1 MVSVLRTAFEDRF
14 GRAPRFAA
22 AAPGRVN
29 LIGDHT
35 DYNDGFVLPIAID
48 RSVVVV
54 ADYAAGDRSTLCAI
68 DLDESVTVD
77 LAGPISPVPKSFAN
91 YLLDVAAGF
100 AAHGAVPNLD
110 VAISGTVPIGAGL
123 GSSAA
128 LEVAFAT
135 LLRQVTGSDI
145 DPLGLAELCRRGEH
159 EFAGTPCGI
168 MDMLT
173 ATLARPGH
181 AMLIDCRGPH
191 TRPIPMPPADDV
203 TVLVADTTVRHD
215 LADGAYAERRRRCA
229 DAAAGLGVG
238 SLRDVDA
245 GSLAHAKL
253 IEFKKLG
260 DEAQRAAQ
268 HVCRENQ
275 RVLLAAAALVTG
287 DLDALGELMFDSHAS
302 LRDLLDVSCE
312 QLDSLVEIAGGLRE
326 PDVGV
331 IGARMTGG
339 GFGGCVVILCRTNA
353 LAPVTA
359 ELKRRY
365 ARRFGAPPA
374 CFTVTAAGRLG
385 PCEP

>member
-1 MVSVLRTAFEDRF
+1 MVSFLRSAFEDRF
-14 GRAPRFAA
+14 GHAPRFAA

-29 LIGDHT
+29 LIGEHT

-54 ADYAAGDRSTLCAI
+54 ADYAGGDRSTLCAI
-68 DLDESVTVD
+68 DLDETVTVD

-91 YLLDVAAGF
+91 YLLGVAAGF
-100 AAHGAVPNLD
+100 AAHGTLPNLD

-135 LLRQVTGSDI
+135 MLRQVTGSDI
-145 DPLGLAELCRRGEH
+145 DPFALAELCRRGEH

-181 AMLIDCRGPH
+181 AMLIDCRGPQ

-215 LADGAYAERRRRCA
+215 LADGAYAERRRRCV
-229 DAAAGLGVG
+229 DAATGLGVP
-238 SLRDVDA
+238 SLR
-245 GSLAHAKL
+245 
-253 IEFKKLG
+253 
-260 DEAQRAAQ
+260 EADIGLLTTALLDDRTRWAAQ
-268 HVCRENQ
+268 HVVRENQ

-312 QLDSLVEIAGGLRE
+312 QLDSLVEIAAGLRGS
-326 PDVGV
+326 DRGV

-339 GFGGCVVILCRTNA
+339 GFGGCVVILCRTDA
-353 LAPVTA
+353 LAPATA
-359 ELKRRY
+359 ELQRRY
-365 ARRFGAPPA
+365 AERFGTPPA
-374 CFTVTAAGRLG
+374 CFTVTAAGPAR

>member
-1 MVSVLRTAFEDRF
+1 VVSVLRTAFEDRF

-48 RSVVVV
+48 RNVVVV
-54 ADYAAGDRSTLCAI
+54 ADYARGDRSTLCAI

-91 YLLDVAAGF
+91 YLLGVAAGF
-100 AAHGAVPNLD
+100 ATHGTLPNLD

-145 DPLGLAELCRRGEH
+145 GPLGLAELCRRAEH

-173 ATLARPGH
+173 ATLARPGY
-181 AMLIDCRGPH
+181 AMLIDCRDPH
-191 TRPIPMPPADDV
+191 ARPIPMPPADDV

-215 LADGAYAERRRRCA
+215 LADGAYAERRRRCF
-229 DAAAGLGVG
+229 DAATGLGVS
-238 SLRDVDA
+238 SLREADI
-245 GSLAHAKL
+245 GLLATAPL
-253 IEFKKLG
+253 
-260 DEAQRAAQ
+260 DDRSRRAAQ

-275 RVLLAAAALVTG
+275 RVLLVAAALFTG
-287 DLDALGELMFDSHAS
+287 DLDVLGELMFDSHAS

-312 QLDSLVEIAGGLRE
+312 QLDSLVEIASGLRGRE
-326 PDVGV
+326 GGV

-339 GFGGCVVILCRTNA
+339 GFGGCVVILCRTDA
-353 LAPVTA
+353 LARVTA
-359 ELKRRY
+359 ELQCRY
-365 ARRFGAPPA
+365 AERFGAPPA
-374 CFTVTAAGRLG
+374 CFTVTAAGPAR